1 MNIFLTI
8 LLVAAM
14 IATVVMLVRGLI
26 VFLKTTEADLREG
39 GTGPSQSALKQ
50 NKAMMGRIMFQG
62 LAIIIVI
69 LLLISR
75 SPG

>member
-1 MNIFLTI
+1 MKTFLII
-8 LLVAAM
+8 LLILAI

-26 VFLKTTEADLREG
+26 VFLKTTEADLKEG

-50 NKAMMGRIMFQG
+50 NKLMFGRIKFQG

-69 LLLISR
+69 LIIALSR
-75 SPG
+75 QG